1 MLKGIGNIFPKKKK
15 EGQDFENTE
24 SQAGDGT
31 TAEEVSQGAANVKI
45 TNSDTGEST
54 TTTSSSGGGGESGS
68 ESGGSGGDGGGSGDG
83 SKAMMR
89 SASTTDSGGDS
100 GSGTG
105 GDKPAGFW
113 EKNKKWLKP
122 TAIGV
127 TGLGLLFLGYKMMNK
142 PKPPAPTPAVS
153 GQLKGLQSRK
163 KKKGGNKGKKKKQ
176 AVAYM

>member
-1 MLKGIGNIFPKKKK
+1 
-15 EGQDFENTE
+15 
-24 SQAGDGT
+24 
-31 TAEEVSQGAANVKI
+31 
-45 TNSDTGEST
+45 
-54 TTTSSSGGGGESGS
+54 
-68 ESGGSGGDGGGSGDG
+68 
-83 SKAMMR
+83 MMR
-89 SASTTDSGGDS
+89 SASTTDSGGNS
-100 GSGTG
+100 GSSTG

-142 PKPPAPTPAVS
+142 PKPLAPTPAVS

>member
-1 MLKGIGNIFPKKKK
+1 MRTA
-15 EGQDFENTE
+15 NT
-24 SQAGDGT
+24 
-31 TAEEVSQGAANVKI
+31 
-45 TNSDTGEST
+45 SDST
-54 TTTSSSGGGGESGS
+54 S
-68 ESGGSGGDGGGSGDG
+68 
-83 SKAMMR
+83 
-89 SASTTDSGGDS
+89 DS
-100 GSGTG
+100 GSGSG

-142 PKPPAPTPAVS
+142 PKPPAPIPAVS